1 MHEDRMLERIGNLE
15 REPAERGRRDIAFV
29 LQSITGHLRR
39 ILNTH
44 RGSALIAEDYGMPE
58 LTQLQGEDVTGFRE
72 RIAAAIRGTI
82 QKYEPRLENV
92 RVSFAPEMEKDLTL
106 RFRLEAEVA
115 KIWDQRIPVELV
127 TVIRWDGVAEISD
140 AGQGG

>member
-1 MHEDRMLERIGNLE
+1 MHEDRLLERIGNLE
-15 REPAERGRRDIAFV
+15 REPADRTRRDISFI

-58 LTQLQGEDVTGFRE
+58 FTQFHGEDVTHFRE
-72 RIAAAIRGTI
+72 RIAAAIRDTI
-82 QKYEPRLENV
+82 QKYEPRLESV
-92 RVSFAPEMEKDLTL
+92 RVSYAPETDKDLLL

-127 TVIRWDGVAEISD
+127 TIIRSDGVAQVSD
-140 AGQGG
+140 ASQGG

>member
-1 MHEDRMLERIGNLE
+1 MHEDRLLERIGNLE
-15 REPAERGRRDIAFV
+15 RETAERGRRDIAFV

-58 LTQLQGEDVTGFRE
+58 LTQLSGENVTDFRE
-72 RIAAAIRGTI
+72 RVAAAIRGAI

-92 RVSFAPEMEKDLTL
+92 RVSHAPETDKDLLL
-106 RFRLEAEVA
+106 RFKLEAEVA
-115 KIWDQRIPVELV
+115 KIWNQRVPVELV